1 MMQHTTYWY
10 EPSENQNQATT
21 EKRAANCAYDIA
33 PQQVKEKRILGLSQ
47 EAIAKLI
54 LVITG
59 SIWVGWL
66 LSALWPVSGTF

>member
-1 MMQHTTYWY
+1 MMQHATYWD
-10 EPSENQNQATT
+10 EASEEQNRAPAR
-21 EKRAANCAYDIA
+21 KRAATLVNDAT
-33 PQQVKEKRILGLSQ
+33 PPQVKEKRILGLSE

-59 SIWVGWL
+59 STWIGWL